1 MRRTFTRVLA
11 AMAAGAALSSVGL
24 TGASASAVPGGQVWA
39 SRYSGVSG
47 GGGHAAAMAV
57 SPGGRRVFVAGDSF
71 AAPSASDYAV
81 VAYTAATGAQLW
93 VRRYSSARGVIAVAT
108 SIAVSPS
115 GKSVYVTGYSG
126 DGYATIAY
134 NAATGARQWVARYNG
149 PASSDNLAV
158 GLTVGPGGTT
168 VYVTGSSFSGSGW
181 AYATVA
187 YSAATGAQRWAVRES
202 GNGDDNAHAVA
213 VSPDGGT
220 VLVTGSSYT
229 GTATDYFTI
238 AYRAATGAQRWTA
251 RYSGPVGD
259 SIPGSMTVSPSG
271 KTVFVT
277 GDSRGA
283 TSGHDY
289 ATVAYRTATGARLWA
304 RRYNG
309 RANRDDSAAAVAV
322 TPGGGQVL
330 VTGYSQSAAS
340 GADYA
345 TVAYNTATGAQQWVR
360 RYDGPARL
368 DDEASSLGVSPTGR
382 TAYVTGYSGVRL
394 SGHENAQLI
403 SDYATVAYSTAT
415 GAQRWVRRYNGP
427 ARQDD
432 EASALA
438 VSPTGSRVF
447 VTGFSVGATSRPDF
461 ATIAYRTS

>member
-1 MRRTFTRVLA
+1 MRRTVTRVLA
-11 AMAAGAALSSVGL
+11 AMAAGAALSSLGL
-24 TGASASAVPGGQVWA
+24 TGASASAVPGARVWA
-39 SRYSGVSG
+39 SRYSGVAG

-57 SPGGRRVFVAGDSF
+57 SPGGRRVFVAGDSL

-81 VAYTAATGAQLW
+81 VADNAATGAQLW

-108 SIAVSPS
+108 SIAVSTS

-126 DGYATIAY
+126 DGYATVAY
-134 NAATGARQWVARYNG
+134 NATTGARQWVTRYNG
-149 PASSDNLAV
+149 PADSDNLAV

-168 VYVTGSSFSGSGW
+168 VYVTGSSFSGSAW

-187 YSAATGAQRWAVRES
+187 YDAATGAQRWAVRES

-213 VSPDGGT
+213 VSPGGGT

-229 GTATDYFTI
+229 GTSTDYFTI
-238 AYRAATGAQRWTA
+238 AYSAATGAQRWTA
-251 RYSGPVGD
+251 RYSGPIGD
-259 SIPGSMTVSPSG
+259 SIPSSMAVSPSG
-271 KTVFVT
+271 KTAFVT

-289 ATVAYRTATGARLWA
+289 ATVAYSTATGARQWV

-309 RANRDDSAAAVAV
+309 PANRDDSAASVAV
-322 TPGGGQVL
+322 TPGGSKVL

-345 TVAYNTATGAQQWVR
+345 TVAYNAAAGTQQWVR

-382 TAYVTGYSGVRL
+382 TVYVTGYSGVRI
-394 SGHENAQLI
+394 SGLENAQLI

-415 GAQRWVRRYNGP
+415 GTQQWVRRYDGP
-427 ARQDD
+427 ARKDD

-438 VSPTGSRVF
+438 VSRTGNRVF
-447 VTGFSVGATSRPDF
+447 VTGFSVGTTSRPDF
-461 ATIAYRTS
+461 ATIAYRG

>member
-1 MRRTFTRVLA
+1 M
-11 AMAAGAALSSVGL
+11 
-24 TGASASAVPGGQVWA
+24 
-39 SRYSGVSG
+39 
-47 GGGHAAAMAV
+47 
-57 SPGGRRVFVAGDSF
+57 
-71 AAPSASDYAV
+71 
-81 VAYTAATGAQLW
+81 
-93 VRRYSSARGVIAVAT
+93 
-108 SIAVSPS
+108 
-115 GKSVYVTGYSG
+115 
-126 DGYATIAY
+126 
-134 NAATGARQWVARYNG
+134 
-149 PASSDNLAV
+149 
-158 GLTVGPGGTT
+158 
-168 VYVTGSSFSGSGW
+168 
-181 AYATVA
+181 
-187 YSAATGAQRWAVRES
+187 
-202 GNGDDNAHAVA
+202 
-213 VSPDGGT
+213 
-220 VLVTGSSYT
+220 TGSSYT

-289 ATVAYRTATGARLWA
+289 ATVAYSTATGARLWA

-368 DDEASSLGVSPTGR
+368 DDKASSLGVSPPGGR
-382 TAYVTGYSGVRL
+382 HTSPGTA
-394 SGHENAQLI
+394 
-403 SDYATVAYSTAT
+403 
-415 GAQRWVRRYNGP
+415 
-427 ARQDD
+427 
-432 EASALA
+432 AS
-438 VSPTGSRVF
+438 GSRG
-447 VTGFSVGATSRPDF
+447 T
-461 ATIAYRTS
+461 RTPS